1 MATPRLP
8 QEISLNGKDFKI
20 FPSLTVW
27 VQAAIQKNIG
37 ALFVG
42 GAEGFE
48 AFSDEKFIGTLQ
60 KLLGSCVWMETQD
73 DGTIKPRQLSENQN
87 VEDCFQVDTGTM
99 YLLAFEVLRYNKFP
113 FFEKLVAI
121 GKEKL
126 GTSGFAGQSSNEKK
140 TPEQS
145 GTLES

>member
-8 QEISLNGKDFKI
+8 QEISINGKDFKI
-20 FPSLTVW
+20 FPSLPVW
-27 VQAAIQKNIG
+27 TQAAIQKNIG

-42 GAEGFE
+42 GSEGLA
-48 AFSDEKFIGTLQ
+48 AFSDEKFTGILQ
-60 KLLGSCVWMETQD
+60 KLLESCAWMELQD
-73 DGTIKPRQLSENQN
+73 DGIVKPRPLSENQN
-87 VEDCFQVDTGTM
+87 VEDCFQWDTGTM

-145 GTLES
+145 ETSGN

>member
-1 MATPRLP
+1 MATPRHP
-8 QEISLNGKDFKI
+8 QEITINGKDFKI

-48 AFSDEKFIGTLQ
+48 AFSDEKFTGILQ
-60 KLLGSCVWMETQD
+60 KLLGSCAWMEVQD
-73 DGTIKPRQLSENQN
+73 DGFVKPRQLSENAN
-87 VEDCFQVDTGTM
+87 VEDCFQGDTGTM
-99 YLLAFEVLRYNKFP
+99 YMLAFEVLRYNKFP
-113 FFEKLVAI
+113 FFEKLVVI

-126 GTSGFAGQSSNEKK
+126 ATSGFEKQSSSEKK
-140 TPEQS
+140 TPEPS
-145 GTLES
+145 GT

>member
-8 QEISLNGKDFKI
+8 ETVTVGGKEFKI
-20 FPSLTVW
+20 HPTLTVW
-27 VQAAIQKNIG
+27 TQAAIQKNIG

-42 GAEGFE
+42 GAKGFE
-48 AFSDEKFIGTLQ
+48 DFSDEKFTGVLQ
-60 KLLGSCVWMETQD
+60 KLLATCVWMDSQE
-73 DGTIKPRQLSENQN
+73 GFAKPRPLSETQN
-87 VEDCFQVDTGTM
+87 VEDCFQCDTGTM

-126 GTSGFAGQSSNEKK
+126 GTSGFASPTSSEPPKPK
-140 TPEQS
+140 ASEIS
-145 GTLES
+145 ES

>member
-27 VQAAIQKNIG
+27 TQAAIQKNIG
-37 ALFVG
+37 ALFVSG
-42 GAEGFE
+42 TSGFE
-48 AFSDEKFIGTLQ
+48 AFSDDKYIEILQ
-60 KLLGSCVWMETQD
+60 KLLGSCVWMYPE
-73 DGTIKPRQLSENQN
+73 DGLVKPRPLSEQGN
-87 VEDCFQVDTGTM
+87 VEDCFQGDTGTM

-126 GTSGFAGQSSNEKK
+126 ATSGFEGQQSSEKK
-140 TPEQS
+140 TAEPSGAS
-145 GTLES
+145 GT

>member
-1 MATPRLP
+1 M
-8 QEISLNGKDFKI
+8 
-20 FPSLTVW
+20 
-27 VQAAIQKNIG
+27 
-37 ALFVG
+37 
-42 GAEGFE
+42 
-48 AFSDEKFIGTLQ
+48 
-60 KLLGSCVWMETQD
+60 
-73 DGTIKPRQLSENQN
+73 
-87 VEDCFQVDTGTM
+87 DTGTM

>member
-8 QEISLNGKDFKI
+8 EDVALNGKTFKI
-20 FPSLTVW
+20 YPKLTVW
-27 VQAAIQKNIG
+27 NQAAIQKNIG

-42 GAEGFE
+42 GSQGLQE
-48 AFSDEKFIGTLQ
+48 FSDERFVGILQ
-60 KLLGSCVWMETQD
+60 KLLESCVWMDLQE
-73 DGTIKPRQLSENQN
+73 DGLVKPRPLSEQGN
-87 VEDCFQVDTGTM
+87 VEDCFQGDTGTM

-126 GTSGFAGQSSNEKK
+126 GTSGFAKQSSSEEK
-140 TPEQS
+140 TPNPSETS
-145 GTLES
+145 GN